1 MEKQND
7 LRIMDNGG
15 RANQPF
21 FSFLQAFYYGVLV
34 ALTLIM
40 LSATLTGCNDDDD
53 DAVDDTSYQQ
63 INLVSDVAGYGATKI
78 DPNMTN
84 AWGIA
89 LGPTGAFWIA
99 GNGKAVTTIY
109 DRNGQDLLPAIS
121 LNGSEPTG
129 VVYNGTSGFNGSK
142 YIYAG
147 VDGKLT
153 TWTSG
158 TTTSVVVDRSSAGA
172 SYFGL
177 TMASSGGNNFLYAAN
192 FSGRRIDVFDS
203 NFNLVNMAFVD
214 PTIPSD
220 YSPFNIYEEDGKLF
234 IAYAKYDSGEREE
247 VTGAGF
253 GYISIFN
260 PDGTFVKRF
269 ASNGT
274 LNAPW
279 AIIDAPSGFGLGDE
293 IILVGNFGDGT
304 INVYNEDG
312 DYKGQLKDNGQ
323 VVHID
328 GLWALQFPE
337 DGVPTGDQNQLFFT
351 AGPQDE
357 TRGLFGYLKKR

>member
-1 MEKQND
+1 MKKQHD
-7 LRIMDNGG
+7 LRIIGHEN
-15 RANQPF
+15 ATNHPF
-21 FSFLQAFYYGVLV
+21 YNFMGAFYYGVLV
-34 ALTLIM
+34 ALMLII
-40 LSATLTGCNDDDD
+40 LSATLTGCSDDDD
-53 DAVDDTSYQQ
+53 DVVDETSYQQ
-63 INLVSDVAGYGATKI
+63 INLVSDVVGYGATKVN
-78 DPNMTN
+78 PNMTN

-89 LGPTGAFWIA
+89 IGPTGAFWIA

-109 DRNGQDLLPAIS
+109 DRDALELLPAIS
-121 LNGSEPTG
+121 LNGSAPTG
-129 VVYNGTSGFNGSK
+129 VVYNNTSGFNGSK
-142 YIYAG
+142 YIYATE
-147 VDGKLT
+147 DGKII

-158 TTTSVVVDRSSAGA
+158 TTMTVEVDRSFSGS

-177 TMASSGGNNFLYAAN
+177 AMASTGGSNFLYAAN
-192 FSGRRIDVFDS
+192 FSGHRIDVFDS
-203 NFNLVNMAFVD
+203 NFNFVNMTFVD
-214 PTIPSD
+214 PTMPSD

-234 IAYAKYDSGEREE
+234 VAYAKYDSGQGKEI
-247 VTGAGF
+247 TGAGL

-260 PDGTFVKRF
+260 ADGSFVKRF

-279 AIIDAPSGFGLGDE
+279 AIVDAPSGFGLGDN

-323 VVHID
+323 VMHID
-328 GLWALQFPE
+328 GLWALAFPE
-337 DGVPTGDQNQLFFT
+337 NGVPAGDQNQLFFT
-351 AGPQDE
+351 AGPQNE